1 MRSDWAVAAVWLVL
15 GGLIGLLVRW
25 GSVRLARLED
35 LDPGSTRW
43 QVLGPPVLCA
53 LLFAVFGFELGWQP
67 ALLVRCIWVAVLVQV
82 IFFDLEHRLILDRVS
97 YPAMLLA
104 LGLGFVTFT
113 GWTPQV
119 DWRSGVEHLV
129 TGLAAGIAFLLLAV
143 GGALIFKTEALGF
156 GDVKLALLIG
166 LMLGIRRPEAATLRA
181 LFYGIVLAGL
191 ASLVMILARYKRARD
206 FFAYGPYLAAGTL
219 VVLFQVGQ

>member
-1 MRSDWAVAAVWLVL
+1 MPNWAIAAVWLVL
-15 GGLIGLLVRW
+15 GAAVGLLIRW
-25 GSVRLARLED
+25 GSVRLARMEE

-43 QVLGPPVLCA
+43 QVWGPPILCA
-53 LLFAVFGFELGWQP
+53 LLFAVFGFQLGWQP
-67 ALLVRCIWVAVLVQV
+67 ALLVRSIWVAVLVQV

-104 LGLGFVTFT
+104 LGLDFVMFS
-113 GWTPQV
+113 GWTPHL
-119 DWRSGVEHLV
+119 DWRPGVEHLL

-143 GGALIFKTEALGF
+143 VGALIFKTEALGF

-166 LMLGIRRPEAATLRA
+166 LMLGMRRPEAATLRA
-181 LFYGIVLAGL
+181 LFYGIVLAGV
-191 ASLVMILARYKRARD
+191 ASLIMILARYKRARD

-219 VVLFQVGQ
+219 AVLFQVGQ

>member
-1 MRSDWAVAAVWLVL
+1 MPNWAVAVVWLLL
-15 GGLIGLLVRW
+15 GGAVGLLIRW
-25 GSVRLARLED
+25 GSVQLARLEE
-35 LDPGSTRW
+35 LDPGSAGW
-43 QVLGPPVLCA
+43 QVWGPPALCA
-53 LLFAVFGFELGWQP
+53 VLFAVFGFQLGWQA
-67 ALLVRCIWVAVLVQV
+67 ALLVRSLWVAVLVQI

-104 LGLGFVTFT
+104 FGLGFVTFS
-113 GWTPQV
+113 GWTPHL
-119 DWRSGVEHLV
+119 DLGAGVEHLL
-129 TGLAAGIAFLLLAV
+129 TGLAAGVAFLLLAV
-143 GGALIFKTEALGF
+143 IGALIFKTEALGF

-166 LMLGIRRPEAATLRA
+166 LMLGMRRPETATLRA
-181 LFYGIVLAGL
+181 LFYGIVLAGV